1 MSVVASG
8 ARPRGADDLWTQIA
22 RVAFR
27 FLFVAAG
34 AVAVGWALSNVRQ
47 VAADTRAV
55 VLRFGAIARAQ
66 GPGLLIA
73 WPRPIE
79 DVVIIPALDR
89 QIELTA
95 EGANSLL
102 ATGVTPLF
110 AEINRDPRNNA
121 AFLLTG
127 DSGIVRLQ
135 ATLFYQITDAAAYV
149 VAADHVKPALQ
160 RLFAASAV
168 AVCAGRDLDAILVAR
183 TPGES
188 DADRLPRA
196 KQERF
201 RLDLVAAVNHRL
213 AALAFEG
220 AGLGITVSR
229 IDLTASLPG
238 LAKLAFEQVLTTIQ
252 TAERDVA
259 SARAD
264 ATKITQSANQ
274 ERNLILV
281 EAAALAAERRTEAAT
296 RTAGIAA
303 LNTQYA
309 GSARGTLIRRIYYER
324 IAALLKKAG
333 RIDAF
338 DPSAG
343 AQLSLPGRGE

>member
-1 MSVVASG
+1 MSVSD
-8 ARPRGADDLWTQIA
+8 ARPRDADGLWSQIA

-27 FLFVAAG
+27 FLFAAAG
-34 AVAVGWALSNVRQ
+34 VVAVGWALSNVRQ
-47 VAADTRAV
+47 VAADSRAV
-55 VLRFGAIARAQ
+55 VLRFGAIAREQ

-79 DVVIIPALDR
+79 EVVMIPALDR

-95 EGANSLL
+95 DGANSLL
-102 ATGVTPLF
+102 TTGGVTPLF
-110 AEINRDPRNNA
+110 AEISGDPRNNT

-149 VAADHVKPALQ
+149 LAADHVKPALR

-168 AVCAGRDLDAILVAR
+168 GVSAQRDLDAILVAR
-183 TPGES
+183 TGGDS
-188 DADRLPRA
+188 DADRLPGGR
-196 KQERF
+196 QERL
-201 RLDLVAAVNHRL
+201 RLDLVAAVNRRL
-213 AALAFEG
+213 AALAGEG

-229 IDLTASLPG
+229 IDVTASLPG
-238 LAKLAFEQVLTTIQ
+238 LAKLAFDQVLTSMQ

-259 SARAD
+259 AARSE
-264 ATKITQSANQ
+264 ATKITQSADQ

-281 EAAALAAERRTEAAT
+281 EAAALAAERRTEAST

-303 LNTQYA
+303 LGTQYA
-309 GSARGTLIRRIYYER
+309 GSARGALINRIYHER
-324 IAALLKKAG
+324 IAKLLKKAG

-338 DPSAG
+338 DPRSG
-343 AQLSLPGRGE
+343 ARLDLPGRGE